1 MFAVK
6 VICLLA
12 CAAIAHS
19 DGLDRIVGGYDA
31 RQGQFP
37 FVASVRTPQNQHLC
51 GGVIISRRHI
61 LTAGHC
67 VQRTMENPNLVAYA
81 GAHTRTDGTP
91 YKLSHAIRHP
101 GFHPQVAINDISL
114 LITANQIVFNQL
126 VAAVPA
132 LPPTDLNDA
141 VSYTGFVA
149 GLGFV
154 RVCKEGRLAQRA
166 LVFSFT
172 RLIIKK
178 ISGSK
183 CEWKWPSKSYAMER
197 NTNYITPT
205 MSPTN
210 WLTAGVMGS

>member
-6 VICLLA
+6 VICLLLIA
-12 CAAIAHS
+12 YAAVAHS

-67 VQRTMENPNLVAYA
+67 VQRTMENPNLVVYV

-91 YKLSHAIRHP
+91 YRLSHAIRHP
-101 GFHPQVAINDISL
+101 GFTPQVAINDISI
-114 LITANQIVFNQL
+114 LITANQIAFNRF

-141 VSYTGFVA
+141 ASYTAFVA

-154 RVCKEGRLAQRA
+154 RVRREGHMAH
-166 LVFSFT
+166 
-172 RLIIKK
+172 
-178 ISGSK
+178 
-183 CEWKWPSKSYAMER
+183 
-197 NTNYITPT
+197 
-205 MSPTN
+205 
-210 WLTAGVMGS
+210 